1 LAQAFGSRVWPA
13 VWTDLPNS
21 RPTSFSTMACD
32 AKTAAS
38 MLCAFFICPLYVM
51 MLCGS
56 QGDAAGTFG
65 GAAVKVPAHGL
76 ILEQKFKFGWL
87 GLHSTFDGNVV
98 ESNPFHKGKASWLSY
113 NEKEWGLPWKKC
125 SKACPASFFFALLGL
140 LLAIVAFS
148 MGATRI
154 QSDESNPAL
163 QLMISTLCTLC
174 GVLVLLVFGL
184 GCYNTI
190 SDENVGFKAGE
201 VLGLTMEKSIG
212 GGYIVAII
220 ATGLSM
226 VMMAVDLVNWKTY
239 KNPDNDHETF

>member
-1 LAQAFGSRVWPA
+1 
-13 VWTDLPNS
+13 
-21 RPTSFSTMACD
+21 
-32 AKTAAS
+32 
-38 MLCAFFICPLYVM
+38 
-51 MLCGS
+51 
-56 QGDAAGTFG
+56 
-65 GAAVKVPAHGL
+65 
-76 ILEQKFKFGWL
+76 
-87 GLHSTFDGNVV
+87 
-98 ESNPFHKGKASWLSY
+98 
-113 NEKEWGLPWKKC
+113 LPWKKC

-190 SDENVGFKAGE
+190 SDENVGFNAGE

-226 VMMAVDLVNWKTY
+226 VMMVVDLVNWKTY
-239 KNPDNDHETF
+239 KNPDNDRETV